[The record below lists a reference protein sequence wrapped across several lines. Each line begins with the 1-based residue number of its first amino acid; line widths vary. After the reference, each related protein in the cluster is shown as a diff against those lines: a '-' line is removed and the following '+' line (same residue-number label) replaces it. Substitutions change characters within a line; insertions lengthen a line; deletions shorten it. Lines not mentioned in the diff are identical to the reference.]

1 MLHFCICF
9 FKNHYYYTTS
19 YIIIDCNKYVLL
31 IAVTIHDF
39 LTEFLLV
46 TILGRPLC
54 IQVKSTR

>member
-1 MLHFCICF
+1 MLHFVGICF
-9 FKNHYYYTTS
+9 LSTTTTS
-19 YIIIDCNKYVLL
+19 FILLLIVISFL